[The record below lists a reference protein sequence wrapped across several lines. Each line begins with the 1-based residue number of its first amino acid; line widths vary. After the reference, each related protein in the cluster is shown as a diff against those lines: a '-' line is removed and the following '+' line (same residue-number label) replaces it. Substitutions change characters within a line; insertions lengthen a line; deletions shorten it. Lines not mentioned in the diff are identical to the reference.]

1 MLLIVSRSKFV
12 RMNESVNERLS
23 LSIKEY
29 LALKK
34 ELIGDIIYTF
44 KYILDT
50 YNWN

>member
-12 RMNESVNERLS
+12 RMNESVNERLI

-29 LALKK
+29 LALKKK

-50 YNWN
+50 

>member
-34 ELIGDIIYTF
+34 RTYWGHYLHIQIYLR
-44 KYILDT
+44 YL
-50 YNWN
+50 